1 MKEEKSRARRFGNS
15 AALVLALPIW
25 AMAQSSFGADTTAA
39 AAATASTTDTS
50 NNPDALT
57 EIVVTGTLIRGVAP
71 VGTNLIDLTDKD
83 IEATGATTT
92 AQLLQEIPQLG
103 SFNTLQ
109 FPAAAGN
116 TTTVNRP
123 NLRELPGNTTAG
135 GSTTLVLLDG
145 HRMVGMGVT
154 STTPDPDVIP
164 PGAIER
170 VDIVPDGGSATYG
183 ADAVAGV
190 INFVTRRMFDGVMID
205 GQYGIGDQYHQWD
218 TNLTAGTVWDGG
230 GAYFSYN
237 HSYHDDILGDDR
249 GYVKTYP
256 DSNGFSGLT
265 CSPGNVQVGNSFYG
279 LPFTG
284 ATAVAKPNQCN
295 NAAGASIY
303 PSERRDSVFARVAQ
317 DFGSV
322 IKADITGYFTESL
335 VGVQNGPYQAL
346 SPAVVTAASPFF
358 ASHQIGTETSQDL
371 YYQINGPGVGA
382 QSIKLDTFGITPTVS
397 ADLGGT
403 WQARLMTNFGESTT
417 TNQAQTANTDALTNA
432 TNAGLFNPYDP
443 ASSSPAAL
451 SAINNFQTYGHAFQ
465 SLKDVRLTA
474 DGELFHLPG
483 GAVKLAVGG
492 EYFDEVFSSQT
503 GTQVP
508 GTAGTGYAGL
518 SIDGTVIAPADTPLN
533 AVDLSH
539 HVRAAFGEVDIP
551 VFSSANALPGLQQLT
566 FSAEGRYDD
575 YSDFGATKNPK
586 FGFTWKPLDSLSLH
600 GSYGTSFNA
609 PSLADSP
616 KADISTLFVLPE
628 ADFGPTGNLLTT
640 GGGKYPVPVN
650 GANSLYPFPVV
661 YVTRGNA
668 PNIQPQ
674 HARTYSYGFDF
685 TPPVLPELTVG
696 ATWWR
701 IDVSGVI
708 GLPPAQN
715 AQLVYGEYPSVVTV
729 NPSNAL
735 LNQVAAAANSIPILQ
750 PCHNAPINCTVYA
763 LVNVDKQN
771 LGDYYADG
779 VDFKA
784 RYLHPTDF
792 GSFSAAINGTY
803 DLEAKERS
811 SYLTPFID
819 QLPYNESRLRMQ
831 IMGGVQFHNLLSQVT
846 WDHTGGYQ
854 LSPAVGFYNQT
865 SVSAFDVV
873 NLFFKYDL
881 KRDDWLSNTS
891 FTLHI
896 DNIANTSP
904 PVFTERQD
912 TTLFEQGTA
921 NGSTVGRLFQFGASK
936 RF

>member
-1 MKEEKSRARRFGNS
+1 MNDKKSGARFYLNS
-15 AALVLALPIW
+15 TALVLALPIW
-25 AMAQSSFGADTTAA
+25 AMANSSFGADTEPA
-39 AAATASTTDTS
+39 DETS
-50 NNPDALT
+50 NKADALS
-57 EIVVTGTLIRGVAP
+57 EIIVTGTLIRGVAP
-71 VGTNLIDLTDKD
+71 VGTNVIDLSDKD

-103 SFNTLQ
+103 SFNSLQ

-190 INFVTRRMFDGVMID
+190 INFVTRRTFDGVMVD
-205 GQYGIGDQYHQWD
+205 GHYGIGDQYHQWD
-218 TNLTAGTVWDGG
+218 TNLTAGTIWDGG

-237 HSYHDDILGDDR
+237 HSYHDAVLADDR
-249 GYVKTYP
+249 SYAKAFP
-256 DSNGFSGLT
+256 DQNGNAGLT
-265 CSPGNVQVGNSFYG
+265 CNPGNVQVGNAIYG

-295 NAAGASIY
+295 NALGASLY

-317 DFGSV
+317 DVGPV
-322 IKADITGYFTESL
+322 VKVDVTGYFTESL
-335 VGVQNGPYQAL
+335 VGVDNGPYQAL
-346 SPAVVTAASPFF
+346 SPTAVTPASPFF
-358 ASHQIGTETSQDL
+358 ASHQIGSETSQDL
-371 YYQINGPGVGA
+371 YFQINGPGIGA
-382 QSIKLDTFGITPTVS
+382 QQIKLDTFGITPSVS

-403 WQARLMTNFGESTT
+403 WQLRLLTNFGESTT
-417 TNQAQTANTDALTNA
+417 TNQAQAANTAALSNA
-432 TNAGLFNPYDP
+432 INAGLFNPYDP

-465 SLKDVRLTA
+465 RLEDVRLIA
-474 DGELFHLPG
+474 DGELFHLPA
-483 GAVKLAVGG
+483 GAVKVAVGG
-492 EYFDEVFSSQT
+492 EYYDEVYSSQT

-508 GTAGTGYAGL
+508 GTQGTGYAGL
-518 SIDGTVIAPADTPLN
+518 SIDGTVIAPPDTPLN

-539 HVRAAFGEVDIP
+539 HVRSGFGEVDLPI
-551 VFSSANALPGLQQLT
+551 FSSLNALPGLQQLT
-566 FSAEGRYDD
+566 LSAEGRWDE
-575 YSDFGATKNPK
+575 YSDFGRTLNPK
-586 FGFTWKPLDSLSLH
+586 FGFTWKPLQSLSLH
-600 GSYGTSFNA
+600 GSWGTSFNA

-628 ADFGPTGNLLTT
+628 SAFGPTGNLLAS

-661 YVTRGNA
+661 YVTRGNE

-674 HARTYSYGFDF
+674 SARTASLGFDF
-685 TPPVLPELTVG
+685 TPSILPELTVG

-715 AQLVYGEYPSVVTV
+715 AQLVYGDYPSVVTL
-729 NPSNAL
+729 NPSIAL
-735 LNQVAAAANSIPILQ
+735 LNQISSAANSIPILQ
-750 PCHNAPINCTVYA
+750 PCHTAPINCTVYA

-779 VDFKA
+779 VDFKG

-792 GSFSAAINGTY
+792 GSFSVGVNGTY
-803 DLEAKERS
+803 DLEAKSRS
-811 SYLTPFID
+811 SYLVPFID
-819 QLPYNESRLRMQ
+819 QLPDNASRLRLQ
-831 IMGGVQFHNLLSQVT
+831 VMGGMQWHNLLSQVT
-846 WDHTGGYQ
+846 WDHTGGYP
-854 LSPAVGFYNQT
+854 LSPAVGYVTQT

-891 FTLHI
+891 FTLNVN
-896 DNIANTSP
+896 NIANASP
-904 PVFTERQD
+904 PEFRERQD
-912 TTLFEQGTA
+912 TTLFTQGFT
-921 NGSTVGRLFQFGASK
+921 NGATVGRVFQFGLAK
-936 RF
+936 KF

>member
-1 MKEEKSRARRFGNS
+1 MNDKKSGTRFFTNK
-15 AALVLALPIW
+15 AALLLAGPIW
-25 AMAQSSFGADTTAA
+25 AMSHSSLGADTVAGNDA
-39 AAATASTTDTS
+39 S
-50 NNPDALT
+50 NNPDSLN

-71 VGTNLIDLTDKD
+71 VGTNVIDLSAKD

-92 AQLLQEIPQLG
+92 AQLLQEVPQLG

-170 VDIVPDGGSATYG
+170 IDIVPDGGSATYG

-190 INFVTRRMFDGVMID
+190 INFVTRRTFDGVMVD

-237 HSYHDDILGDDR
+237 HSYHDDILGGDR
-249 GYVKTYP
+249 SYVKTYP
-256 DSNGFSGLT
+256 DVNGNLALT
-265 CSPGNVQVGNSFYG
+265 CNPGNVQVGNAIYG

-295 NAAGASIY
+295 NALASSIY
-303 PSERRDSVFARVAQ
+303 PSERRDSVFGRFAQ
-317 DFGSV
+317 DIGPV
-322 IKADITGYFTESL
+322 VKVDVTGYFTESV
-335 VGVQNGPYQAL
+335 VGVQNGPYQAY
-346 SPAVVTAASPFF
+346 SPLTVTPASPFF

-371 YYQINGPGVGA
+371 YFQIAGPGIGA
-382 QSIKLDTFGITPTVS
+382 QQVKLDTFGITPSVS
-397 ADLGGT
+397 ADLGAG
-403 WQARLMTNFGESTT
+403 WQMRLLTNFGESTT
-417 TNQAQTANTDALTNA
+417 VNQAQTANTEAMSNA
-432 TNAGLFNPYDP
+432 INAGLFNPYDP
-443 ASSSPAAL
+443 ASSSPAGL
-451 SAINNFQTYGHAFQ
+451 GAINNFQTYGHAFQ
-465 SLKDVRLTA
+465 RLEDVRLIA
-474 DGELFHLPG
+474 DGEVFQLPG
-483 GAVKLAVGG
+483 GGVKVAVGS
-492 EYFDEVFSSQT
+492 EYYDEVYSSQT

-508 GTAGTGYAGL
+508 GTQSTGYAGL
-518 SIDGTVIAPADTPLN
+518 SIGGTQIIPPDTPLN

-539 HVRAAFGEVDIP
+539 HVRSAFGEVDLPI
-551 VFSSANALPGLQQLT
+551 FSSLNALPGLQQLT
-566 FSAEGRYDD
+566 LSAEGRWDE
-575 YSDFGATKNPK
+575 YSDFGRTLNPK
-586 FGFTWKPLDSLSLH
+586 FGFTWKPLQSVSIH
-600 GSYGTSFNA
+600 GSWGTSFNA
-609 PSLADSP
+609 PSLADSQRS
-616 KADISTLFVLPE
+616 DISTLFVLPE
-628 ADFGPTGNLLTT
+628 SAFGPTGNLLAS
-640 GGGKYPVPVN
+640 GGGKYPNPVN

-661 YVTRGNA
+661 YVSRGNA
-668 PNIQPQ
+668 PSIQPQ
-674 HARTYSYGFDF
+674 NARTSSLGFDF
-685 TPPVLPELTVG
+685 TPPFLQELTVG

-735 LNQVAAAANSIPILQ
+735 LNQLAASANSIPILQ
-750 PCHNAPINCTVYA
+750 PCNNAPINCTVYA
-763 LVNVDKQN
+763 YVNDDKQN

-784 RYLHPTDF
+784 RYRHPTGF
-792 GSFSAAINGTY
+792 GSFSLAVNGSY

-811 SYLTPFID
+811 SYLVPFID
-819 QLPYNESRLRMQ
+819 QLPDNESRLRLQ
-831 IMGGVQFHNLLSQVT
+831 VIGGVQIHDLLAQVT
-846 WDHTGGYQ
+846 WDHTGGYP
-854 LSPAVGFYNQT
+854 LSPAVGYVPQT

-881 KRDDWLSNTS
+881 KLDDWLKNTS
-891 FTLHI
+891 FTLNI

-904 PVFTERQD
+904 PVFRERQD
-912 TTLFEQGTA
+912 TTLFEQGVA
-921 NGSTVGRLFQFGASK
+921 NGATVGRLFQFGVSK